1 MAQGMDWLIEKIK
14 NPIQRDAEFY
24 YQRAVEIAIAD
35 TRSPRP
41 LPPLPR
47 WPFFQSERVSEGGLV
62 VVDNMSGLVRRRC
75 GISAG
80 QTHHTGSRG

>member
-41 LPPLPR
+41 LPPPPTLAVFSIGKGFR
-47 WPFFQSERVSEGGLV
+47 GWFS
-62 VVDNMSGLVRRRC
+62 RR
-75 GISAG
+75 
-80 QTHHTGSRG
+80 